1 MSARHRTRSERG
13 QLELFRAPPRKLA
26 PRDAQDL
33 VAYPFFSLAMNHA
46 LPKQQRSTRADMPRA
61 CLECESPD
69 GGTPS

>member
-1 MSARHRTRSERG
+1 
-13 QLELFRAPPRKLA
+13 
-26 PRDAQDL
+26 